1 MFYLSTYTF
10 SGSRV
15 IAEKTASKPIYRL
28 MRSLVVQGLGPYL
41 STPFVPFIANL
52 LLICEL

>member
-15 IAEKTASKPIYRL
+15 IAEKTANKPLYRL